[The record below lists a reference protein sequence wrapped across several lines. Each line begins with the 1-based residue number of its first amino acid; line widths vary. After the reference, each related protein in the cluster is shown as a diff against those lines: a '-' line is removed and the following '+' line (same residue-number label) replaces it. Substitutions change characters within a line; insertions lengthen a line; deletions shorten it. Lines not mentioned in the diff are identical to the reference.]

1 MSIRLKSLSEVGEF
15 FSTIH
20 PESMSVIVE
29 IGNAKVFRSEN
40 MIFAIKESPECVFS
54 TNCTKEGYAVD
65 VALCLGD
72 SGFVN
77 GILLQKAAD
86 FMDGRLVNGEFI
98 LGGIRI
104 KISSYDDCLLVR
116 GEKGT
121 SFVAD
126 KSENSIASLNT
137 KLSMVYW
144 HLYNQK

>member
-1 MSIRLKSLSEVGEF
+1 MGIRLKSLSEIGEF

-40 MIFAIKESPECVFS
+40 MIFVIKESPECVFS

-77 GILLQKAAD
+77 GILLQKTAD
-86 FMDGRLVNGEFI
+86 FMDGRL
-98 LGGIRI
+98 
-104 KISSYDDCLLVR
+104 SSHDDYLLVQ

-126 KSENSIASLNT
+126 KSENSIASLST

-144 HLYNQK
+144 HLYNQR